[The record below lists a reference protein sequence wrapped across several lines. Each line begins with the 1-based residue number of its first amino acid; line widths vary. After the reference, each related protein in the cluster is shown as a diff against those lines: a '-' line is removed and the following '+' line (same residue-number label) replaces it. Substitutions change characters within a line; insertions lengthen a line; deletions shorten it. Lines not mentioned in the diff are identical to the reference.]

1 MRLTARI
8 SPYRDA
14 IAAARQRGLTWPDI
28 GQALGVQ
35 PDPLRR
41 AYLHGKRYE
50 TGQVPLPE
58 PGKAKITETE
68 KGSAAAVVQ
77 ARIARPLPGQ
87 EKTPEQNAQVLRD
100 MGIEVDE

>member
-8 SPYRDA
+8 APYRTA

-28 GQALGVQ
+28 GQAVGVA
-35 PDPLRR
+35 PDQLRR

-50 TGQVPLPE
+50 ADQIPLPTE
-58 PGKAKITETE
+58 PGKAKTPE
-68 KGSAAAVVQ
+68 KGSASAVVQ

-87 EKTPEQNAQVLRD
+87 EKTQEQNAQTLRD
-100 MGIEVDE
+100 LGIEVDE